1 MTVKSMH
8 QESCRRNPAAWK
20 NCSKTKGC
28 KKSVTRKKAK
38 GQTDSGPKVW
48 TGKRL
53 PFEELVP
60 AGKEETIEEDLVDV
74 ESASE

>member
-1 MTVKSMH
+1 M
-8 QESCRRNPAAWK
+8 
-20 NCSKTKGC
+20 
-28 KKSVTRKKAK
+28 TRKKAK

>member
-1 MTVKSMH
+1 M
-8 QESCRRNPAAWK
+8 
-20 NCSKTKGC
+20 
-28 KKSVTRKKAK
+28 TRKKAK

-60 AGKEETIEEDLVDV
+60 AGKDEPMKEDLVDV

>member
-1 MTVKSMH
+1 MH
-8 QESCRRNPAAWK
+8 QESCRRNPAVWK
-20 NCSKTKGC
+20 KCGKAKGG
-28 KKSVTRKKAK
+28 KKSVTRKRVK

-60 AGKEETIEEDLVDV
+60 AGKEEPIKEELVDV

>member
-8 QESCRRNPAAWK
+8 QESCRRNPAVWK
-20 NCSKTKGC
+20 NCSKTKGG